1 MNSYD
6 LPIFYNWQ
14 NAEQSKHNPLGV
26 YVNNNALTNYFAR
39 YLLQKF
45 VSVFKFENLPL
56 TWNESYML
64 YTLSCLG
71 YFAVVN
77 AGLKYGVI
85 PQYCS
90 LTGYNI
96 YYQPR
101 SVMISNNLL
110 PDLEGKELV
119 LGKDCEL
126 VKLSPDFGC
135 IMDLIY
141 KYAAEYAL
149 ITQSFDVS
157 VINAKIAYIFSA
169 ANSKVAE
176 SLKKMV
182 DQIQEGRPAVFID
195 KELLN
200 PDGSKSWESI
210 FNDGRGSVVINELLN
225 ALEKL
230 DARFNT
236 DIGIPNVNIS
246 KASGVSDA
254 EVNANNIDT
263 QAKISLWLDSIND
276 GLQNANR
283 MFNLNVT
290 CKYRFEQEVKS
301 NANESNTN
309 SDGNV

>member
-1 MNSYD
+1 MNELPFFYD
-6 LPIFYNWQ
+6 WQ
-14 NAEQSKHNPLGV
+14 NAIQSKSNPLATYV
-26 YVNNNALTNYFAR
+26 YNDAVTQYFAR

-45 VSVFKFENLPL
+45 VSLFDFENIPV
-56 TWNESYML
+56 TWNKPYML
-64 YTLSCLG
+64 YSLSCLG
-71 YFAVVN
+71 YFAVID
-77 AGLKYGVI
+77 AGVEYGVI

-101 SVMISNNLL
+101 SVIISNDLL
-110 PDLEGKELV
+110 REINGKDLVIGR
-119 LGKDCEL
+119 DCEL
-126 VKLSPDFGC
+126 VKLSPDFGSVV
-135 IMDLIY
+135 DLIY
-141 KYAAEYAL
+141 KYATEYAL

-157 VINAKIAYIFSA
+157 VINSKIGYIFSA
-169 ANSKVAE
+169 ANNKVAE

-200 PDGSKSWESI
+200 PDGTKSWECV
-210 FNDGRGSVVINELLN
+210 FNDGRSSTVINELLN

-246 KASGVSDA
+246 KLSGVSDA

-263 QAKISLWLDSIND
+263 QAKIKLWLDTIND
-276 GLQNANR
+276 GLEKANK
-283 MFNLNVT
+283 MFGLNVK
-290 CKYRFEQEVKS
+290 CSFRFEREVLSDADKI
-301 NANESNTN
+301 ETN
-309 SDGNV
+309 SNGNV